1 MPRPALLVASVSLAL
16 VLAACSHATQSGA
29 SDILLTPDG
38 RRIITEKAIEH
49 SGARTAWDALQRT
62 VPFFN
67 FNDGNRGRPARVDHR
82 GRSSILLRDQPLIIL
97 DGIEMNDFS
106 VLGSMPAS
114 DLFEIEILTGID
126 ATTYYGTNATK
137 GVIRLWTKVGTT

>member
-1 MPRPALLVASVSLAL
+1 MPHPKSILAIVSVVSLAT
-16 VLAACSHATQSGA
+16 ACGHATSPAA
-29 SDILLTPDG
+29 SDILVTPEG

-62 VPFFN
+62 IPFFN
-67 FNDGNRGRPARVDHR
+67 FNEGNRGRPARVDHR
-82 GRSSILLRDQPLIIL
+82 GRSSILLRDQPMIL
-97 DGIEMNDFS
+97 VDGVEMNDFT

-114 DLFEIEILTGID
+114 DLFEIEVLTGID

-137 GVIRLWTKVGTT
+137 GVIRIWTKLGMT

>member
-1 MPRPALLVASVSLAL
+1 MLRPRSIVAFVSVVSLA
-16 VLAACSHATQSGA
+16 VACGRATSRTA
-29 SDILLTPDG
+29 EDILVTPDG

-67 FNDGNRGRPARVDHR
+67 FNEGNRGRPARVEHR
-82 GRSSILLRDQPLIIL
+82 GRSSILLRDQPMIL
-97 DGIEMNDFS
+97 VDGIEMIDFT

-114 DLFEIEILTGID
+114 DLFEIEVLSGID

-137 GVIRLWTKVGTT
+137 GVIRIWTKVGMT